1 MREYASMLRKLADLL
16 EAMEPISARDLKIKC
31 IKAATE
37 FEIGDEIRKKLDGF
51 GVRHFEELN
60 DKQRA
65 EMAAWIDRAI
75 EYTVEI

>member
-1 MREYASMLRKLADLL
+1 MLRKLADLL
-16 EAMEPISARDLKIKC
+16 EAMEPTISARDLKIKC

-37 FEIGDEIRKKLDGF
+37 FEMGEEIRKKLDGF

-60 DKQRA
+60 EKQRA
-65 EMAAWIDRAI
+65 EMAAWIDKAI